1 MKIANIKQLADK
13 SPVDEIRG
21 VVEKQYPPADPTDND
36 KRFSQHRQSIL
47 INDGSGEKLMITLMK
62 EQIHILDPCEGNEI
76 VISSSVNE
84 KGDPRGLV
92 FNTWQ
97 QAGKQYPNTVVKV
110 YPEATMRVLPAG
122 GSTQQAPQQQAPQQ
136 QTQAQAPQ
144 QQAQAQAPQQQV
156 QANGVSQFDAELSLA
171 ARGYT
176 KCLDVAEAI
185 INDRPLLA
193 DDGESLRAIAT
204 NLWMSSKHKV
214 STIAPELVGSVVP
227 FPEKGSGS
235 IPMGATQ
242 QPKQPQEASKP
253 NRASVKSLNDMVLV
267 EKVLAG
273 HAADDDGKLD
283 DNGKAFL
290 VLVDEEVEDRELW
303 EDAYDELCS
312 NNFLNNKKEVDVV
325 FDQTAKSTGQKS
337 PQVERFIVCTPCAW
351 REEVIEEIGRNQ

>member
-1 MKIANIKQLADK
+1 M
-13 SPVDEIRG
+13 
-21 VVEKQYPPADPTDND
+21 
-36 KRFSQHRQSIL
+36 
-47 INDGSGEKLMITLMK
+47 
-62 EQIHILDPCEGNEI
+62 
-76 VISSSVNE
+76 
-84 KGDPRGLV
+84 
-92 FNTWQ
+92 
-97 QAGKQYPNTVVKV
+97 
-110 YPEATMRVLPAG
+110 
-122 GSTQQAPQQQAPQQ
+122 
-136 QTQAQAPQ
+136 
-144 QQAQAQAPQQQV
+144 
-156 QANGVSQFDAELSLA
+156 SQFDAELSLA

-242 QPKQPQEASKP
+242 QPQQPQEASKP
-253 NRASVKSLNDMVLV
+253 NRASVKSLNDTVLV

-312 NNFLNNKKEVDVV
+312 NNFLNIKKRWMW
-325 FDQTAKSTGQKS
+325 FLIKQ
-337 PQVERFIVCTPCAW
+337 
-351 REEVIEEIGRNQ
+351 RNQLDRNLLKSSGSLCALLVHGARKLLKKSVATNSSHGARKRYTLRAGKRANLTGFGSL

>member
-13 SPVDEIRG
+13 SPVDEIKG
-21 VVEKQYPPADPTDND
+21 IVEKQYPPAEPTDND

-76 VISSSVNE
+76 IISSSVNE

-122 GSTQQAPQQQAPQQ
+122 GSTQQAQAPQQ

-144 QQAQAQAPQQQV
+144 QQV
-156 QANGVSQFDAELSLA
+156 QADGVSQFDAELSLA

-214 STIAPELVGSVVP
+214 STIAPELVGSVAP

-235 IPMGATQ
+235 IPMETTQ
-242 QPKQPQEASKP
+242 QPQQPQEASKP
-253 NRASVKSLNDMVLV
+253 NRASVKSLNDTVLV

-273 HAADDDGKLD
+273 HAADEDGKLD

-290 VLVDEEVEDRELW
+290 VFVDEEVEHRELW

-312 NNFLNNKKEVDVV
+312 NNFLNNKKEVDMV
-325 FDQTAKSTGQKS
+325 FDQTAKATGQKS
-337 PQVERFIVCTPCAW
+337 PQVERFIVCTPSAW
-351 REEVIEEIGRNQ
+351 REEVLEEIGRNQ